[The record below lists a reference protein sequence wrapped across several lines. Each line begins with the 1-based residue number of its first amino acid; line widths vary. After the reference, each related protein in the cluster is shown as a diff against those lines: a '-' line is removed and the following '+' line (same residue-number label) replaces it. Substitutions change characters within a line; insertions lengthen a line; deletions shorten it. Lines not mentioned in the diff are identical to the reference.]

1 MIEGEWRLLWRKRK
15 YADFER
21 GIIPEPRSSVGY
33 GSVGKLEMN
42 YKYRDGERL
51 RLEEDCICRTEQTTI
66 FLVPRLNDSSR
77 PFVIL

>member
-33 GSVGKLEMN
+33 GSVGKLE
-42 YKYRDGERL
+42 R
-51 RLEEDCICRTEQTTI
+51 
-66 FLVPRLNDSSR
+66 
-77 PFVIL
+77 